1 MAIDKSLRQ
10 HYQSGEKVGPF
21 QEQFENIAGK
31 FAPAKEAIQEGLVAK
46 AKNIDFGSI
55 AKQAVK
61 SKIQSAV
68 LGKLGLSAINPY
80 IGLASLLGNMFGW
93 NTSDLM
99 QGFAPGMKEPG
110 QKQTQAQYEAARAA
124 RQTQSRIDSM
134 LGRKAAGKSFSQKTL
149 NELTMGSRPGFYDEI
164 PTYDLD
170 MYQKTKV
177 PKTPTV
183 ITPHGLDE
191 TAKED
196 AFKESFAF
204 EDIKG
209 GPKGEVTTGP
219 VTTAKNPMQMAREA
233 EQAAEQAAKNAA
245 IQEAVSQ
252 ARGKSRG
259 NGGGGGGGGYGG
271 GGGKSPGGQ
280 GGWKGAKGGYV
291 DRPLPGRNRY
301 L

>member
-1 MAIDKSLRQ
+1 
-10 HYQSGEKVGPF
+10 
-21 QEQFENIAGK
+21 
-31 FAPAKEAIQEGLVAK
+31 
-46 AKNIDFGSI
+46 
-55 AKQAVK
+55 
-61 SKIQSAV
+61 
-68 LGKLGLSAINPY
+68 
-80 IGLASLLGNMFGW
+80 
-93 NTSDLM
+93 
-99 QGFAPGMKEPG
+99 
-110 QKQTQAQYEAARAA
+110 
-124 RQTQSRIDSM
+124 
-134 LGRKAAGKSFSQKTL
+134 
-149 NELTMGSRPGFYDEI
+149 MGSKPGFYGNV
-164 PTYDLD
+164 PTVSNINLAKHLID
-170 MYQKTKV
+170 MPENIGDRGNITQ
-177 PKTPTV
+177 TPT
-183 ITPHGLDE
+183 GLVNPIQQAIDE
-191 TAKED
+191 ANAEKAKED